1 LSKSIIANKA
11 IKQSIDG
18 AIKDVEGGSKLAIA
32 VENTGYFPSLVIS
45 IINIGEGSGE
55 LGKSLMNVRFFY
67 DREINDSIDKLVG
80 AIQPTLTLVMGGMV
94 AWIAVAVFGPV
105 YNSFSQFQ

>member
-1 LSKSIIANKA
+1 
-11 IKQSIDG
+11 
-18 AIKDVEGGSKLAIA
+18 
-32 VENTGYFPSLVIS
+32 
-45 IINIGEGSGE
+45 
-55 LGKSLMNVRFFY
+55 MNVRFFY